1 LSKKAF
7 AASNNKYWAFI
18 PIWPIWAW
26 AFFRIEKLRLG
37 SLIIVGISAINIGI
51 NYVIPF
57 PYGLIII
64 LVGTPWV
71 AFYFLRKWTIDWNA
85 QFPLD
90 KEVSFD
96 ENE

>member
-1 LSKKAF
+1 LAKKTL

-18 PIWPIWAW
+18 PIWPIWAL
-26 AFFRIEKLRLG
+26 AFFRIEKLMLG
-37 SLIIVGISAINIGI
+37 SLIIVGLSAINIGI

-57 PYGLIII
+57 PYGLIIV

-96 ENE
+96 ENK

>member
-1 LSKKAF
+1 MAKKAF

-51 NYVIPF
+51 HYVIPF

-90 KEVSFD
+90 KEISFD

>member
-1 LSKKAF
+1 LPKNAF